1 MRLGAPGALG
11 GVNLRAFFDPP
22 LSGRDDGDAA
32 KLSWLV
38 RLRWIAL
45 CAQALSVLPGLHFG
59 LLEPQLVPVFGAI
72 VGGLALV
79 NALTW
84 RALRRGPQVTQRH
97 LLLQL
102 MADVGAL
109 GALLALTGG
118 AWNPL
123 FPLLFF
129 HAGLGGLLLE
139 GRVSVGFIWI
149 LMGCIVTVQVL
160 SHIPPGL
167 ESARVEPVVLFP
179 AQLLVA
185 TLFYLLSS
193 WLSRT
198 LTSLLAHAHALQA
211 HQVRFDRLRAIGAL
225 AAGFSHELA
234 TPLNT
239 AMLKLERLGRKHRL
253 DHSPELADA
262 AAELERCED
271 VLRHMAGS
279 QLRPEGLR
287 MEVVDL
293 AELAAHVCESVRE
306 DGDPTRLELRAA
318 LSPAR
323 LVVSAP
329 PVALTQALL
338 NLIDNARQASP
349 GGEAVE
355 LEVSSAGDRAVLQ
368 VSDRGNGWPEV
379 VREHLGEPFITTR
392 PHGVGLGLYYVWT
405 LVTALGGELQLED
418 RDGGG
423 ACARLSLPLALALEV
438 AG

>member
-1 MRLGAPGALG
+1 M
-11 GVNLRAFFDPP
+11 NLRAFFDPP
-22 LSGRDDGDAA
+22 LSGREDGQAA
-32 KLSWLV
+32 KLAWLV

-59 LLEPQLVPVFGAI
+59 LLEPGLLPVFGAI
-72 VGGLALV
+72 VIGLALL

-84 RALRRGPQVTQRH
+84 RALKRGPLVSQRQ
-97 LLLQL
+97 LLVQL
-102 MADVGAL
+102 AADVGAL

-139 GRVSVGFIWI
+139 GRVSVEFVWI
-149 LMGCIVTVQVL
+149 LMGCIVAVQAL

-167 ESARVEPVVLFP
+167 AEARVEPVVLFP

-198 LTSLLAHAHALQA
+198 LTSLLGHAHALQE
-211 HQVRFDRLRAIGAL
+211 HRVRFDRLRAIGAL
-225 AAGFSHELA
+225 AAGLSHELA

-239 AMLKLERLGRKHRL
+239 AMLKLERLGRKHGL
-253 DHSPELADA
+253 EDSPELADA
-262 AAELERCED
+262 SDELERCED

-293 AELAAHVCESVRE
+293 VELAARVCESVE
-306 DGDPTRLELRAA
+306 GEADGAKLELRVP
-318 LSPAR
+318 LSATR
-323 LVVSAP
+323 LAVSAP
-329 PVALTQALL
+329 PVALTQGLL

-349 GGEAVE
+349 PGAAVE
-355 LEVSSAGDRAVLQ
+355 LEVGSAGDRAILQ
-368 VSDRGNGWPEV
+368 VRDRGDGWPEV
-379 VREHLGEPFITTR
+379 VREHLGEPFVTTR

-405 LVTALGGELQLED
+405 LVTALGGELQLDD
-418 RDGGG
+418 REGGG
-423 ACARLSLPLALALEV
+423 ACARLDLPLALGRET